1 MNEVMFFWITVALA
15 AVSLSLTYVLFRFLR
30 SHAVGK
36 GKILGGTIRYG
47 GALGGFVIVYAVL
60 FSAFYRLRSTPGVS
74 TPIDLGGDWKMELH
88 NSRNHIV
95 PGRATI
101 RQQAHDPVIE
111 ISGEMNGHAMDTTFT
126 SLFGV
131 IRGRNVYLFY
141 ENREGERGIIQGP
154 VTDDRPRSLRLTYC
168 DLVGYDRNND
178 PSGVIVLTRLGSP

>member
-1 MNEVMFFWITVALA
+1 MPSAKEKFSA
-15 AVSLSLTYVLFRFLR
+15 APFGMAAPSAASSF
-30 SHAVGK
+30 
-36 GKILGGTIRYG
+36 
-47 GALGGFVIVYAVL
+47 VYAVL

-74 TPIDLGGDWKMELH
+74 TPIDLGGDWKMELY
-88 NSRNHIV
+88 NSRSHLV

-111 ISGEMNGHAMDTTFT
+111 ISGEMNGHSMDTTFT

-178 PSGVIVLTRLGSP
+178 PSGVIVLNATRRTTLAAL